1 MSWYSVFQFCPKI
14 YLKLTF
20 CVCAKKIGGSVLS
33 GSTFV
38 CKAVASFQISE
49 KGQPFA
55 KMFILWLCSC
65 MVFPMWQLKA
75 FSNLTSLV
83 LLTTH
88 DLGLCMTEGLN
99 NNTVPIFQGRTLKV
113 KEVSFPSLTVADPG
127 FEPRQSGSGCN
138 HCVILPLMVRKVT
151 PFWGGRRKIRQNGLV
166 LKCWSSE

>member
-1 MSWYSVFQFCPKI
+1 M
-14 YLKLTF
+14 
-20 CVCAKKIGGSVLS
+20 CVLKKIGGSVLS

-55 KMFILWLCSC
+55 KMFILLLCSC

-113 KEVSFPSLTVADPG
+113 KEVSFPRLTVADPG

-138 HCVILPLMVRKVT
+138 HCVILPLMVRKVA
-151 PFWGGRRKIRQNGLV
+151 PFWGGRREIRQDGLV